1 MSSHYEAPIREPLVL
16 GDKSYHDISVDVGAP
31 VLGKANKSWWIVFSI
46 ALIAFLWGLG
56 CIVYTVSTGIGV
68 WGLNKTIGWA
78 WDITNFVWW
87 VGIGHAGTL
96 ISAVLLLFRQKWR
109 MAINR
114 SAEAMTIFAVVQ
126 AGLFPIIH
134 MGRPWLAYWVLP
146 IPNQFGSLWVNFNSP
161 LLWDVFAISTY
172 LSVSLVFWWT
182 GLLPD
187 FAMIRDRTNKP
198 FQKKIYGILSFGW
211 SGRVKDW
218 QRFEEVSLVLAG
230 LATPLVLSVHT
241 IVSFDF
247 ATSVVPGWHSTI
259 FPPYFVAGAIFSG
272 FAMVQTLLLVM
283 RKVSNLENYI
293 TVTHIEYMNKVI
305 LLTGGIVTVAY
316 LTEYFIGWYSGV
328 PYENY
333 TYLSFGAATGPYW
346 WAFWA
351 LIICNLIVPLS
362 LWVKKLRRNITWTF
376 FVAFV
381 VNVGMWFERFDIIVL
396 CLSKDRLTS
405 SWSMFSPTFVD
416 IGIFIGTIGFFFV
429 LFLLY
434 ARTFPVIAQAEV
446 KTILKSSGAKFK
458 ALREEGKGMSGSALD
473 SRTSSNYRDF
483 DVSARTP
490 VANSMVSEG
499 RSGFDD
505 EDEQRHESTVN
516 ADTLLDTE
524 VKRNQVDDMLNRI
537 GHFDPANSTAD
548 DLQKLGSV
556 GPVMEQNLHQ
566 LGIYTYDQVSKMQKE
581 DYDLLDDIID
591 SFSGRATREDWAS
604 QAKKLKK

>member
-16 GDKSYHDISVDVGAP
+16 GEKSYHDISMEVGAP
-31 VLGKANKSWWIVFSI
+31 VFGKANKSWWISFTI
-46 ALIAFLWGLG
+46 ALVAFLWGLG
-56 CIVYTVSTGIGV
+56 CIIYTVSTGIGT

-109 MAINR
+109 MAVNR

-146 IPNQFGSLWVNFNSP
+146 LPNQFGSLWVNFNSP

-172 LSVSLVFWWT
+172 LSISLVFWWT

-187 FAMIRDRTNKP
+187 FAMIRDRTEKP

-259 FPPYFVAGAIFSG
+259 YPPYFVAGAIFSG
-272 FAMVQTLLLVM
+272 FAMVQTLLIIM
-283 RKVSNLENYI
+283 RKVLHLEDYI
-293 TVTHIEYMNKVI
+293 TVLHIEYMNKVI
-305 LLTGGIVTVAY
+305 LLTGGIVGVAY
-316 LTEYFIGWYSGV
+316 LIEFFIGWYSGV

-333 TYLSFGAATGPYW
+333 VYLSFGAATGPYW

-351 LIICNLIVPLS
+351 LIICNMIVPLS
-362 LWVKKLRRNITWTF
+362 LWVKKLRRSIRWTF
-376 FVAFV
+376 FVALV
-381 VNVGMWFERFDIIVL
+381 INIGMWFERFDIIVID
-396 CLSKDRLTS
+396 LSKDRLTS
-405 SWSMFSPTFVD
+405 SWAMFQPTFID
-416 IGIFIGTIGFFFV
+416 IGTFIGTIGFFFV

-446 KTILKSSGAKFK
+446 KTILKTSGAGFK
-458 ALREEGKGMSGSALD
+458 RLRAEHGD
-473 SRTSSNYRDF
+473 H
-483 DVSARTP
+483 VSHDIMQFEKEP
-490 VANSMVSEG
+490 G
-499 RSGFDD
+499 RSAFVNPNAVPISAAND
-505 EDEQRHESTVN
+505 EKVTRVDVKTQQVKINSLLAAVGTFNPDVQTQDNLQRIN
-516 ADTLLDTE
+516 G
-524 VKRNQVDDMLNRI
+524 I
-537 GHFDPANSTAD
+537 
-548 DLQKLGSV
+548 
-556 GPVMEQNLHQ
+556 GPVMEQKLHQ
-566 LGIYTYDQVSKMQKE
+566 IGIFTFGQVSKMTE
-581 DYDLLDDIID
+581 REYELLDEII
-591 SFSGRATREDWAS
+591 SEFPGRARRDDWAG
-604 QAKKLKK
+604 QALTFINE

>member
-16 GDKSYHDISVDVGAP
+16 GEKSYHDISVDVGAP
-31 VLGKANKSWWIVFSI
+31 VLGKANKSWWIVFTI
-46 ALIAFLWGLG
+46 ALVAFLWGLG
-56 CIVYTVSTGIGV
+56 CIIYTVSTGIGV

-109 MAINR
+109 MAVNR

-187 FAMIRDRTNKP
+187 FAMIRDRTTSP
-198 FQKKIYGILSFGW
+198 FQKKMYGILSFGW

-272 FAMVQTLLLVM
+272 FAMVQTLLIIM
-283 RKVSNLENYI
+283 RKVSNLEAYI
-293 TVTHIEYMNKVI
+293 TVLHIEYMNKVI

-362 LWVKKLRRNITWTF
+362 LWVKSLRRNIMWTF
-376 FVAFV
+376 FVALII
-381 VNVGMWFERFDIIVL
+381 NIGMWFERFDIIVVD
-396 CLSKDRLTS
+396 LSKDRLTS
-405 SWSMFSPTFVD
+405 SWTMFQPTFVD
-416 IGIFIGTIGFFFV
+416 IGTFMGTIGFFFV

-446 KTILKSSGAKFK
+446 KTILKSSGESFK
-458 ALREEGKGMSGSALD
+458 RLRAQHGDDHSHLQTVEEYPADAGPSANVEGKHFDSAFDETNEDVENNDINFEANRGKIDNLL
-473 SRTSSNYRDF
+473 SS
-483 DVSARTP
+483 VGT
-490 VANSMVSEG
+490 
-499 RSGFDD
+499 
-505 EDEQRHESTVN
+505 
-516 ADTLLDTE
+516 
-524 VKRNQVDDMLNRI
+524 
-537 GHFDPANSTAD
+537 FDPA
-548 DLQKLGSV
+548 LQKQDNLKKINGV
-556 GPVMEQNLHQ
+556 GPVMEQKLHQ
-566 LGIYTYDQVSKMQKE
+566 LGIFTFEQVSRMTDRE
-581 DYDLLDDIID
+581 YDLLDEIISD
-591 SFSGRATREDWAS
+591 FPGRAKRDDWAG
-604 QAKKLKK
+604 QALMLKNNN

>member
-1 MSSHYEAPIREPLVL
+1 MSSHYEAPIREPLVT
-16 GDKSYHDISVDVGAP
+16 GEKTYHDISVEVGAP
-31 VLGKANKSWWIVFSI
+31 VLGRANKSWYIVFTI

-56 CIVYTVSTGIGV
+56 CIIYTVSTGIGV

-109 MAINR
+109 MAVNR

-187 FAMIRDRTNKP
+187 FAMLRDRTTNE

-272 FAMVQTLLLVM
+272 FAMVQTLLIIM
-283 RKVSNLENYI
+283 RKVVNLQDYI
-293 TVTHIEYMNKVI
+293 TVLHIEYMNKVI
-305 LLTGGIVTVAY
+305 LLTGGIVSVAY
-316 LTEYFIGWYSGV
+316 ITEFFIGWYSGTS
-328 PYENY
+328 YENY
-333 TYLSFGAATGPYW
+333 TYLSFGAATGPYA

-351 LIICNLIVPLS
+351 LIICNFIVPLT
-362 LWVKKLRRNITWTF
+362 LWFKKLRRNILWTF
-376 FVAFV
+376 IVALV
-381 VNVGMWFERFDIIVL
+381 INIGMWFERFDIIVID
-396 CLSKDRLTS
+396 LSKGRTPS
-405 SWSMFSPTFVD
+405 SWAMFSPTFVD
-416 IGIFIGTIGFFFV
+416 IGVFIGTIGFFFV

-446 KTILKSSGAKFK
+446 KTILKSSGEYYKNLRAKHGDDVAHHVDNDPTSK
-458 ALREEGKGMSGSALD
+458 EPAANIEGKGNFFGD
-473 SRTSSNYRDF
+473 TSTEKE
-483 DVSARTP
+483 AG
-490 VANSMVSEG
+490 EG
-499 RSGFDD
+499 
-505 EDEQRHESTVN
+505 HEATVN
-516 ADTLLDTE
+516 ADGLGITEAQKNRLD
-524 VKRNQVDDMLNRI
+524 VMLERI
-537 GHFDPANSTAD
+537 GTFNPEMQKAD
-548 DLQKLGSV
+548 DLQKLDNV
-556 GPVMEQNLHQ
+556 GPLLEQRLHQ
-566 LGIYTYDQVSKMQKE
+566 VGIYKYGQVANLTNE
-581 DYDLLDDIID
+581 DYVLLDEVIE
-591 SFSGRATREDWAS
+591 SFPIASNRSDWNAQATE
-604 QAKKLKK
+604 LKNK

>member
-1 MSSHYEAPIREPLVL
+1 MSSHYEAPIREPLVT
-16 GDKSYHDISVDVGAP
+16 GEKTYHDISVEVGAP
-31 VLGKANKSWWIVFSI
+31 VLGRANKSWYIVFTI

-56 CIVYTVSTGIGV
+56 CIIYTVSTGIGV

-109 MAINR
+109 MAVNR

-187 FAMIRDRTNKP
+187 FAMLRDRTTNE

-272 FAMVQTLLLVM
+272 FAMVQTLLIIM
-283 RKVSNLENYI
+283 RKVVNLQDYI
-293 TVTHIEYMNKVI
+293 TVLHIEYMNKVI
-305 LLTGGIVTVAY
+305 LLTGGIVSVAY
-316 LTEYFIGWYSGV
+316 ITEFFIGWYSGTS
-328 PYENY
+328 YENY
-333 TYLSFGAATGPYW
+333 TYLSFGAATGPYA

-351 LIICNLIVPLS
+351 LIICNFIVPLT
-362 LWVKKLRRNITWTF
+362 LWFKKLRRNILWTF
-376 FVAFV
+376 IVALV
-381 VNVGMWFERFDIIVL
+381 INIGMWFERFDIIVID
-396 CLSKDRLTS
+396 LSKGRTPS
-405 SWSMFSPTFVD
+405 SWAMFSPTFVD
-416 IGIFIGTIGFFFV
+416 IGVFIGTIGFFFV

-446 KTILKSSGAKFK
+446 KTILKSSGEYYKNLRAKHGDDVAHHVDNDPTSK
-458 ALREEGKGMSGSALD
+458 EPSANIEGKGNFFGD
-473 SRTSSNYRDF
+473 TSTEKE
-483 DVSARTP
+483 VG
-490 VANSMVSEG
+490 EG
-499 RSGFDD
+499 
-505 EDEQRHESTVN
+505 HEATVN
-516 ADTLLDTE
+516 ADGLGITEAQKNRLD
-524 VKRNQVDDMLNRI
+524 VMLERI
-537 GHFDPANSTAD
+537 GTFNPETQKAD
-548 DLQKLGSV
+548 DLQKLDNV
-556 GPVMEQNLHQ
+556 GPLLEQRLHQ
-566 LGIYTYDQVSKMQKE
+566 VGIYKYGQVANLTNE
-581 DYDLLDDIID
+581 DYVLLDEVIE
-591 SFSGRATREDWAS
+591 SFPIASNRSDWNAQATE
-604 QAKKLKK
+604 LKNK

>member
-1 MSSHYEAPIREPLVL
+1 MSSHYEAPIREPLIL
-16 GDKSYHDISVDVGAP
+16 GEKSYHDISVDVGAP
-31 VLGKANKSWWIVFSI
+31 ILGKANKSWWIVFSI
-46 ALIAFLWGLG
+46 ALVAFLWGLG

-187 FAMIRDRTNKP
+187 FAMIRDRTKSP
-198 FQKKIYGILSFGW
+198 FQQKIYGILSFGW
-211 SGRVKDW
+211 SGRAKDW

-283 RKVSNLENYI
+283 RKVVSLENYI
-293 TVTHIEYMNKVI
+293 TIVHIEFMNKVI

-351 LIICNLIVPLS
+351 LIICNLIVPLT
-362 LWVKKLRRNITWTF
+362 LWVKKWRRNILWTF
-376 FVAFV
+376 IVALV
-381 VNVGMWFERFDIIVL
+381 INIGMWFERFDIIVI
-396 CLSKDRLTS
+396 CLSKDRLAS

-416 IGIFIGTIGFFFV
+416 IGVFVGTIGFFFV

-446 KTILKSSGAKFK
+446 KSILKSSGARYKRI
-458 ALREEGKGMSGSALD
+458 RESGKDLAGTATD
-473 SRTSSNYRDF
+473 KRTSTYAERPASLSVASN
-483 DVSARTP
+483 AGATHH
-490 VANSMVSEG
+490 
-499 RSGFDD
+499 
-505 EDEQRHESTVN
+505 QSTVN
-516 ADTLLDTE
+516 ADALVDTE
-524 VKRNQVDDMLNRI
+524 AKKAQIDMMLARI
-537 GHFDPANSTAD
+537 GTYDPATQTPD
-548 DLQKLGSV
+548 DLTKISGV
-556 GPVMEQNLHQ
+556 GPVLEQKLHQ
-566 LGIYTYDQVSKMQKE
+566 LGIYTYDQVSKMTKKE
-581 DYDLLDDIID
+581 YDLLDEIID
-591 SFSGRATREDWAS
+591 AFPGRAERDDWAG
-604 QAKKLKK
+604 QAQKLKN